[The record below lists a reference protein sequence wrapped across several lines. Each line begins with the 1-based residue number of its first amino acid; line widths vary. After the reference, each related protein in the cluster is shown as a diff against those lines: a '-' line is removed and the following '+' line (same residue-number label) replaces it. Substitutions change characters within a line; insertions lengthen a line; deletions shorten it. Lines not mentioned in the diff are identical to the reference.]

1 VVFIVPVDASNAALV
16 RILAPSRSLPSLSTR
31 GLHVTRPA
39 YVAHSNHAAP
49 QAPSQNWERQAF
61 PFSSSPPS
69 INHHS
74 LLITHQSSVIT
85 HHSSLISHH
94 SSVISHQ
101 SSVISHHSSLITH
114 HSSLITHHSSLNTHH
129 PLPNTQH
136 PAHTTHALTTQ
147 HPTPSTHTHTPLINQ
162 HSPHTRVTT
171 PSWSVSVDLQ
181 PARVWGVYRHRFYTA
196 RQRIRKMMAPPVP
209 LRPLFNKI
217 KKNENGPRSMFNT

>member
-1 VVFIVPVDASNAALV
+1 MVFIVPVDASNAALV

-114 HSSLITHHSSLNTHH
+114 HSPLITQHS
-129 PLPNTQH
+129 PP
-136 PAHTTHALTTQ
+136 TTQ
-147 HPTPSTHTHTPLINQ
+147 HPTPSTHHSCTHHSTPNTQHTHTPLINQ

-181 PARVWGVYRHRFYTA
+181 PARVWGVYRHRFYTT
-196 RQRIRKMMAPPVP
+196 RQRIRK
-209 LRPLFNKI
+209 
-217 KKNENGPRSMFNT
+217 